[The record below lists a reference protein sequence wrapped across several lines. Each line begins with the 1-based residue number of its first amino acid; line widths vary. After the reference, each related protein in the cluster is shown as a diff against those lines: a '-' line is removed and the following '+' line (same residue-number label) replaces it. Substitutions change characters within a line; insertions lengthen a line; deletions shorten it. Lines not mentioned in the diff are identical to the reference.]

1 MKKFR
6 RWAKTFLI
14 KFIKLFSF
22 EKEIYDY
29 LSSDIQRYAN
39 QSLQNDF
46 LYKIGW
52 TNSFNKKLP
61 VDKNDN
67 PLPWLSYSMIHFLEH
82 YLNKD
87 MAIFEF
93 GSGNSTL
100 FFAERVKRVVSLEHD
115 KKWYDRALSL
125 MPKNV
130 EMIFQ
135 ELEYGG
141 DYCKT
146 LKNSNDT
153 FDIIFV
159 DGRDRVNCIK
169 ESALSLNADG
179 IIILDDSDREQYKEA
194 FDFLKENGFNHFSI
208 DGISPGIFEFHKTTI
223 FFKGDSLSFKYV
235 GKSV

>member
-1 MKKFR
+1 MKKLK
-6 RWAKTFLI
+6 RWTKTFLI
-14 KFIKLFSF
+14 KFIKLFSLD
-22 EKEIYDY
+22 KEIYDS

-39 QSLQNDF
+39 QSLKDGF
-46 LYKIGW
+46 LYEIGW
-52 TNSFNKKLP
+52 TSSFDKKLP
-61 VDKNDN
+61 VDKNDH
-67 PLPWLSYSMIHFLEH
+67 PLPWLSYPMIHFLEH
-82 YLNKD
+82 YLNEN
-87 MAIFEF
+87 MTIFEF

-115 KKWYDRALSL
+115 KKWYERALSL

-146 LKNSNDT
+146 LKKLNKT

-169 ESALSLNADG
+169 ESALSLNAGG
-179 IIILDDSDREQYKEA
+179 IIILDDSDRERYKEA
-194 FDFLKENGFNHFSI
+194 FDFLKENGFSYFSM
-208 DGISPGIFEFHKTTI
+208 DGISPGVFEFHKTTI
-223 FFKGDSLSFKYV
+223 FFKGNSLSVKH
-235 GKSV
+235 STESI

>member
-1 MKKFR
+1 MKKIR
-6 RWAKTFLI
+6 RWTKNFLI
-14 KFIKLFSF
+14 KFIKLFSL
-22 EKEIYDY
+22 EKEIHYS

-39 QSLQNDF
+39 QSLENGF
-46 LYKIGW
+46 LYEIGW
-52 TNSFNKKLP
+52 TNSFNKKMP

-67 PLPWLSYSMIHFLEH
+67 PLPWLSYPMIHFLEH
-82 YLNKD
+82 YLDKN
-87 MAIFEF
+87 MTIFEF

-100 FFAERVKRVVSLEHD
+100 FFAERVKRVVSIEHD

-146 LKNSNDT
+146 LKKLNET

-159 DGRDRVNCIK
+159 DGRDRVNCVK
-169 ESALSLNADG
+169 ESAFSLNTGG
-179 IIILDDSDREQYKEA
+179 IIILDDSGRERYKEA
-194 FDFLKENGFNHFSI
+194 FDFLKETGFNHFSI
-208 DGISPGIFEFHKTTI
+208 EGIPPRFFSFHKTTI
-223 FFKGDSLSFKYV
+223 FFKGDVLWK
-235 GKSV
+235 